1 MDIIAQFT
9 INFLEIALKNPND
22 SPETIALKAW
32 NEVKVKDAVLGG
44 MVSFTSLDNRKKELI
59 SACAIKLFRRLQDG
73 GAELA
78 INIGKGMGDC
88 FIEVSL
94 GLIFNSVKKTDAVK
108 KLIKELQDGMNA
120 DIALRKLKGIIGSA
134 EVYNMVQKMITNTV
148 SIANK

>member
-1 MDIIAQFT
+1 M
-9 INFLEIALKNPND
+9 
-22 SPETIALKAW
+22 
-32 NEVKVKDAVLGG
+32 
-44 MVSFTSLDNRKKELI
+44 
-59 SACAIKLFRRLQDG
+59 FRRLQDG

-120 DIALRKLKGIIGSA
+120 DIALRKLRGIIGSA